1 MGGLAS
7 TIVTGIATVLAAL
20 LTALPALTHRSR
32 KIQRHQAAQIDALE
46 EWIYGARRAVRRH
59 NATLPGD
66 VAPVPLPD
74 LPDWMINAADEE

>member
-46 EWIYGARRAVRRH
+46 ESGLRGPPRGTPLQRIPTRRSGADIPA
-59 NATLPGD
+59 
-66 VAPVPLPD
+66 
-74 LPDWMINAADEE
+74 

>member
-7 TIVTGIATVLAAL
+7 TIVTGIATVLAAM

-46 EWIYGARRAVRRH
+46 EWIWAARRAVRRH
-59 NATLPGD
+59 NDRLPD
-66 VAPVPLPD
+66 DAALLSLPD
-74 LPDWMINAADEE
+74 LPDWMSHATDEE